1 MDKKKAL
8 EIYTLIEPY
17 LKRFIEQEDEITSD
31 SFDYDLKDILDES
44 GEEYDINTG
53 ASKGVIVFHSYDFV
67 FKISFTTP
75 EEYSYNY
82 DSKGSIIDKYYYG
95 FEIENYCELE
105 TKIYNQACEE
115 GLSEVFAEEYLIG
128 NINGIQIY
136 CQEKATKIGPKHLP
150 AEETN
155 TEDYK
160 HFSESTRYIGTDVS
174 SSWLYD
180 VFKHYGLSFVQKLIN
195 FIEDNFNDC
204 HNGNIGYINNKPVL
218 IDYSGFYD

>member
-8 EIYTLIEPY
+8 EIYTIMEPY
-17 LKRFIEQEDEITSD
+17 LKRFFEQEEELTNE
-31 SFDYDLKDILDES
+31 SFEYELREILDES
-44 GEEYDINTG
+44 GEEYDIETG
-53 ASKGVIVFHSYDFV
+53 ASKGVIVFHLYDFV

-75 EEYSYNY
+75 NEYSYSY
-82 DSKGSIIDKYYYG
+82 DNEGSPVGKHYYG
-95 FEIENYCELE
+95 YDTNYCELE
-105 TKIYNQACEE
+105 TKIYDQACEE

-128 NINGIQIY
+128 NINGTQVY
-136 CQEKATKIGPKHLP
+136 CQEKATQVGPKYLP
-150 AEETN
+150 AEETR
-155 TEDYK
+155 TEEYK
-160 HFSESTRYIGTDVS
+160 HFSESTRYMGTDVS

-180 VFKHYGLSFVQKLIN
+180 VFKAYGLSFVQNLIN